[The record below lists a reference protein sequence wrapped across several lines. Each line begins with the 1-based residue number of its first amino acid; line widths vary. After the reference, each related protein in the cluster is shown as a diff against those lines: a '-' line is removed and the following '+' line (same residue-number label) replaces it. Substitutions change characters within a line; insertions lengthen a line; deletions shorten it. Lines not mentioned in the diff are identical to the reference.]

1 MKTVRFNKVVA
12 VDLFDG
18 KSEEI
23 ASKSFNRWDTV
34 RVNAI
39 HETFHDRVDIELAD
53 GSMVYDVPVNSFEV
67 LATT

>member
-1 MKTVRFNKVVA
+1 MKTLRFNKIVS
-12 VDLFDG
+12 VDSFDG

-23 ASKSFNRWDTV
+23 DSKTFNRWDTV

-39 HETFHDRVDIELAD
+39 HETFLDRVDIELSD

-67 LATT
+67 LAS